1 MYINSLYPKIDRS
14 VVYPL
19 GLRYPFIFVS
29 DRVLICMSA
38 KNIAA
43 LLQLLIALFLSDLIL
58 LSKVIFSTY
67 SQLNLTRNAKEK
79 GRNLRG

>member
-1 MYINSLYPKIDRS
+1 
-14 VVYPL
+14 
-19 GLRYPFIFVS
+19 
-29 DRVLICMSA
+29 MSA